1 MPVAQTAEDRTGGE
15 LCAAAGGHAELL
27 QHEPC
32 LLRPHRA
39 GAGAGAGARGGGG
52 GGGGGETTAG
62 PRQDGL
68 RGEGIVQRTDAHV
81 AAANA
86 SFACQQYAVQ
96 EHARAGEEGHAD
108 AGHRAW

>member
-1 MPVAQTAEDRTGGE
+1 MPVAQTAKDGTGGE
-15 LCAAAGGHAELL
+15 LCAAAGGHTKLL

-39 GAGAGAGARGGGG
+39 GAGAGARGGGG
-52 GGGGGETTAG
+52 GGGSGGETTTG
-62 PRQDGL
+62 PRQDEL

-86 SFACQQYAVQ
+86 PFSRQQHTVQ
-96 EHARAGEEGHAD
+96 EHARAGEEGHTD